1 MNLLAVDTSTTSCS
15 VALLSGGRLLSERT
29 ITDGKT
35 HSIHLMPLIHELLE
49 GCRWVVADLDA
60 MAVTR
65 GPGTFTGLRIGI
77 STVKGLAAAVR
88 VPVVGISSLAALAFP
103 HLGQNRAVVPLI
115 DARRG
120 EVYYA
125 RYSGDMRATEPLGPI
140 AVAAPEA
147 VADEAPDGALLIGS
161 GARLYRDLFRSR
173 CPRVQVGDNAQ
184 HVIRA
189 ASVGRLALARTVM
202 PDRDCAAA
210 LVPDYIRKSDAQI
223 QMSGSC

>member
-1 MNLLAVDTSTTSCS
+1 
-15 VALLSGGRLLSERT
+15 VALLSGARLLSERT

-49 GCRWVVADLDA
+49 GCRWVVADLSA

-88 VPVVGISSLAALAFP
+88 IPVVGISSLAALAFP

-125 RYSGDMRATEPLGPI
+125 RYSGSREATEPFGPI
-140 AVAAPEA
+140 GVAAPEA
-147 VADEAPDGALLIGS
+147 VADDVPDGAILIGS
-161 GARLYRDLFRSR
+161 GAHLYRDLFRSR
-173 CPRVQVGDNAQ
+173 CPRAQVGDNAQ

-189 ASVGRLALARTVM
+189 ASVGRLALVRTVM